1 MPLWLFFF
9 FCKGTNSEFVPLIA
23 SFEIRALFLS
33 LRYRQRA
40 VSVLRRPDGTQ
51 DPVPVQQLPEANGR
65 MSRTACHHVSPQVQ
79 VSCTTSHPQKTWIN
93 KKCRWHEDDCSS
105 NTKYLPL
112 CPFLSF
118 TYVPIL
124 PGKLLEVLSTPTP
137 FIIGVNSFFR
147 SETQE
152 LVGSCPR
159 TLRNT
164 RDVLSFHM
172 PAPLWHS
179 CPSVGSPNHKCFS
192 SVFLFFFLFLKF

>member
-9 FCKGTNSEFVPLIA
+9 FCKGKNSEFVPLIA
-23 SFEIRALFLS
+23 SFEICELCLS

-79 VSCTTSHPQKTWIN
+79 VPCTTSHPKKTWIN

-105 NTKYLPL
+105 NNKYLPL

-152 LVGSCPR
+152 LVGSCPAVISYAC
-159 TLRNT
+159 TF
-164 RDVLSFHM
+164 VAQLSQCGFTQ
-172 PAPLWHS
+172 S
-179 CPSVGSPNHKCFS
+179 
-192 SVFLFFFLFLKF
+192 